1 MKKPSEPSLITSAIS
16 CMFLGPES
24 FIKISHR
31 IQRLTPRNTIDIIN
45 AEKEIKLDV
54 DCDTNM

>member
-24 FIKISHR
+24 FIKISQR

>member
-16 CMFLGPES
+16 CIFFGPES
-24 FIKISHR
+24 FIKISQR

-45 AEKEIKLDV
+45 AVKEIKLDV

>member
-16 CMFLGPES
+16 YIFFGPES
-24 FIKISHR
+24 FIKISQR
-31 IQRLTPRNTIDIIN
+31 IHRLTPRNTSDIIK
-45 AEKEIKLDV
+45 AEKEIRLDV

>member
-16 CMFLGPES
+16 YMFLGPES
-24 FIKISHR
+24 FIKISQR
-31 IQRLTPRNTIDIIN
+31 IQRLTPRTTIDIIN